1 MFKGKIPDDAD
12 PRTAALAFQFALMYM
27 ASLVLFILVPVKLP
41 I

>member
-1 MFKGKIPDDAD
+1 MLKGPIPDDAD

-27 ASLVLFILVPVKLP
+27 ASLLLFIVVPVRLP